1 MNQVSIQHSLS
12 QAKADPSLAW
22 ARFNFSFDFTNNLFR
37 LVFLN
42 PHLGHSCIIILQ
54 DDVEDDDM
62 QEYFGQFGNLLSVTR
77 MTEKETGKR
86 RGFGFVEYDD
96 YDSVDRVILKVAIYC

>member
-1 MNQVSIQHSLS
+1 
-12 QAKADPSLAW
+12 
-22 ARFNFSFDFTNNLFR
+22 
-37 LVFLN
+37 
-42 PHLGHSCIIILQ
+42 
-54 DDVEDDDM
+54 M